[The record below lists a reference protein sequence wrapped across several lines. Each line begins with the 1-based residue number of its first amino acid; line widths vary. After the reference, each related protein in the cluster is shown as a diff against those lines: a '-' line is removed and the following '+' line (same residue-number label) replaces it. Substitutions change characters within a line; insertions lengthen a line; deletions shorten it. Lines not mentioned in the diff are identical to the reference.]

1 MMILL
6 YWDLGV
12 SNHWT
17 GKWTRMMEWT
27 MEVSKSITPL
37 QYPALLCCYLLT
49 DPLTASSA
57 LYSLK
62 VLEDKDRMQFNR
74 RILYRASSLTC
85 NKGDSS
91 EV

>member
-1 MMILL
+1 MILL

-12 SNHWT
+12 PNHWT
-17 GKWTRMMEWT
+17 GKWTGMMEWT

-37 QYPALLCCYLLT
+37 QYPALLCRYLLT
-49 DPLTASSA
+49 DLLTASSA

-62 VLEDKDRMQFNR
+62 VLVDKGRMQFNR
-74 RILYRASSLTC
+74 DILYRASSLTC
-85 NKGDSS
+85 NEGDSS